1 MAKKITLQITNAD
14 GSTSESVQEQD
25 SIIVGSGAGAAVKVT
40 DPKVSSLHCMLK
52 AEKDGS
58 ITVIDLGSEHG
69 TKVKEDAVKGPTVLS
84 SGDVVMIGAS
94 KVKVVFGDEKG
105 ADAKPEEK
113 KADEKKADDAKPVE
127 AAKDEPKKEEAKA
140 EPAKTEA
147 KADEKKADAKAEA
160 KEEKKKDKKKGKH
173 EAPKALAGTGKN
185 AAALFNEPLPAE
197 AIPTETERVLQV
209 ALLWG
214 DTLINVQHFG
224 EGVPVSVGEAAGNR
238 FNVFSPGIGQTFVLA
253 QSKGS
258 TATVNVPSEAG
269 VVLHGK
275 NDSHKSKEQLKSEGK
290 LHGADGGVRADA
302 FELGLHDRAQV
313 SFDSVA
319 FIVRYVRPS
328 AAITVNTLQE
338 HDFTFFKIASICIMA
353 FFALVA
359 AMLITPMGLS
369 GEGDD
374 IFANPSKYVKMVVKP
389 EKKQEIK
396 KFKDLSG
403 VAEGAKAKEKEGKF
417 GKQDAKKQDADP
429 SKKGAPVVDAN
440 KREEDRKKV
449 SSLMAGMFGGGA
461 ASNVFGPG
469 GLGTGINNA
478 LGGLQGGA
486 GVGDAQGVGG
496 LGSRGSGSGGGGTGL
511 GLGGLGTKGG
521 GRGRGGYGNIDL
533 GGRGKDSTRV
543 IPGKTTVVGGL
554 DKDVIMRVIKRHQ
567 NEIKFCYEQELQKNP
582 SLAGKVAVAWVIDP
596 TGGVSEANV
605 SESSIGNANVESC
618 IVQRIRRWK
627 FPEPAGGGIVNVTF
641 PWQFKAA
648 GDDGEGE

>member
-1 MAKKITLQITNAD
+1 MKKTPITLQITGPD
-14 GSTSESVQEQD
+14 GAVAESTSELE

-40 DPKVSSLHCMLK
+40 DPKVSNLHCMLK
-52 AEKDGS
+52 VEKDGS
-58 ITVIDLGSEHG
+58 VTVIDLGSESG
-69 TKVKEDAVKGPTVLS
+69 TRLKDAAVKDPTVVS
-84 SGDVVMIGAS
+84 SGDVISIGES
-94 KVKVVFGDEKG
+94 KVKVVFGAAASEKP
-105 ADAKPEEK
+105 AEVKAEPVAEAKPEAGE
-113 KADEKKADDAKPVE
+113 
-127 AAKDEPKKEEAKA
+127 
-140 EPAKTEA
+140 
-147 KADEKKADAKAEA
+147 
-160 KEEKKKDKKKGKH
+160 KKGKKGKK
-173 EAPKALAGTGKN
+173 EKAPTPPKALAGTGKN
-185 AAALFNEPLPAE
+185 AALLFSEPLPAE
-197 AIPTETERVLQV
+197 AVPTESEKVLQV

-214 DTLINVQHFG
+214 DTLINVQHFAD
-224 EGVPVSVGEAAGNR
+224 GVPVRIGDDRTAQFVVS
-238 FNVFSPGIGQTFVLA
+238 SPGVGGAFTLA
-253 QSKGS
+253 QSKG
-258 TATVNVPSEAG
+258 AVAVVNVPPEAG
-269 VVLHGK
+269 LVVTTRS
-275 NDSHKSKEQLKSEGK
+275 DSHKSKEQLKSEGK
-290 LHGADGGVRADA
+290 LRAAEGGVRADA
-302 FELGLHDRAQV
+302 VELALHDRAQI
-313 SFDSVA
+313 SLDTVA

-328 AAITVNTLQE
+328 AAITLNTLQE
-338 HDFTFFKIASICIMA
+338 HDFSFFKISSICLMA

-359 AMLITPMGLS
+359 AMILTPRSAG
-369 GEGDD
+369 GDGDD

-417 GKQDAKKQDADP
+417 GKQDKEKKEADP

-496 LGSRGSGSGGGGTGL
+496 LGSRGSGTGGGGTGL

-521 GRGRGGYGNIDL
+521 GRGGGGYGSIDL

-554 DKDVIMRVIKRHQ
+554 DKDVIMKVIKRHQ

-582 SLAGKVAVAWVIDP
+582 TLGGKVAVAWTIDP
-596 TGGVSEANV
+596 AGGVSDANV
-605 SESSIGNANVESC
+605 SESSISNANVESC

-627 FPEPAGGGIVNVTF
+627 FPEPAGGGVVNVTF
-641 PWQFKAA
+641 PWIFKAA
-648 GDDGEGE
+648 GDESGDE

>member
-1 MAKKITLQITNAD
+1 MKKTSITLQITGPD
-14 GSTSESVQEQD
+14 GAVSESTSELE
-25 SIIVGSGAGAAVKVT
+25 SIIVGSGAGAAVKLT
-40 DPKVSSLHCMLK
+40 DPKVSNLHCMLK
-52 AEKDGS
+52 VEKDGS
-58 ITVIDLGSEHG
+58 VTVIDLGSESG
-69 TKVKEDAVKGPTVLS
+69 TKVKEQSVKDPTVVA
-84 SGDVVMIGAS
+84 SGDVIHIGES
-94 KVKVVFGDEKG
+94 KVKVVFGDGAAKDEQPAEAK
-105 ADAKPEEK
+105 ADAKP
-113 KADEKKADDAKPVE
+113 
-127 AAKDEPKKEEAKA
+127 
-140 EPAKTEA
+140 
-147 KADEKKADAKAEA
+147 ADAKSEKAE
-160 KEEKKKDKKKGKH
+160 KHGKKDKKDKH
-173 EAPKALAGTGKN
+173 APTPPKALAGTGKN
-185 AAALFNEPLPAE
+185 AAVLFNEPLPAE
-197 AIPTETERVLQV
+197 AIPTDSEKVLQV

-214 DTLINVQHFG
+214 DTLINVQHFAD
-224 EGVPVSVGEAAGNR
+224 GVPVTIGEGKENR
-238 FNVFSPGIGQTFVLA
+238 FNVFSPGVGASFTLA
-253 QSKGS
+253 QSRGS
-258 TATVNVPSEAG
+258 TAVVNVPSEAG
-269 VVLHGK
+269 LVVTTK
-275 NDSHKSKEQLKSEGK
+275 AESHKSKEQLKSEGK
-290 LHGADGGVRADA
+290 LKAADGGVRGDA
-302 FELGLHDRAQV
+302 VELALHDRAQI
-313 SFDSVA
+313 SLDNVA

-328 AAITVNTLQE
+328 AAITMNTLQE
-338 HDFTFFKIASICIMA
+338 HDFTFFKITSICLMA

-359 AMLITPMGLS
+359 AMIITPLTSG

-396 KFKDLSG
+396 KLDLSG
-403 VAEGAKAKEKEGKF
+403 IKEGAKPKDDEGKF
-417 GKQDAKKQDADP
+417 GKKDANKKEADP

-496 LGSRGSGSGGGGTGL
+496 LGSRGSGAGGGGTGL

-521 GRGRGGYGNIDL
+521 GRGAGGYGSIDL

-543 IPGKTTVVGGL
+543 IPGKTTVIGGL
-554 DKDVIMRVIKRHQ
+554 DKDVIMKVIKRHQ

-582 SLAGKVAVAWVIDP
+582 TLGGKVAVAWTIDP
-596 TGGVSEANV
+596 SGAVSEANV

-641 PWQFKAA
+641 PWIFKAA
-648 GDDGEGE
+648 GDESADE

>member
-1 MAKKITLQITNAD
+1 MAKKITLQITGPD
-14 GSTSESVQEQD
+14 GTTSESTSEQD
-25 SIIVGSGAGAAVKVT
+25 SIIVGSGSGAAIKVS
-40 DPKVSSLHCMLK
+40 DPKVSNLHCMFK
-52 AEKDGS
+52 VEKDNTV
-58 ITVIDLGSEHG
+58 TVIDLGSESG
-69 TKVKEDAVKGPTVLS
+69 TKFKDQAVKEPAVVA
-84 SGDVVMIGAS
+84 SGETVMIGES
-94 KVKVVFGDEKG
+94 KVKVVYGDVK
-105 ADAKPEEK
+105 AEEK
-113 KADEKKADDAKPVE
+113 KADATPPPPPAE
-127 AAKDEPKKEEAKA
+127 AKKEEKH
-140 EPAKTEA
+140 E
-147 KADEKKADAKAEA
+147 D
-160 KEEKKKDKKKGKH
+160 KKDKKKKDKS
-173 EAPKALAGTGKN
+173 APSTRGLAGTGKN
-185 AAALFNEPLPAE
+185 AASLFTEPLPAE
-197 AIPTETERVLQV
+197 AVPTEQERVLQV

-214 DTLINVQHFG
+214 DSLINVQHFA
-224 EGVPVSVGEAAGNR
+224 EGVPVTIGDGVGNR
-238 FNVFSPGIGQTFVLA
+238 FTVFNVGSTFNLA

-258 TATVNVPSEAG
+258 NAVVNVPSDAG
-269 VVLHGK
+269 LVVTVRSE
-275 NDSHKSKEQLKSEGK
+275 SHKSKEQLKSEGK
-290 LHGADGGVRADA
+290 LKAADGGVRADA
-302 FELGLHDRAQV
+302 IELGLHDRAQV
-313 SFDSVA
+313 SFDNVA

-328 AAITVNTLQE
+328 AAISINTME
-338 HDFTFFKIASICIMA
+338 EADFTFFKIVSICLMA

-359 AMLITPMGLS
+359 AMVLTPLGYG

-374 IFANPSKYVKMVVKP
+374 IFANPSKYVKMVIKP

-461 ASNVFGPG
+461 SSNVFGPG

-496 LGSRGSGSGGGGTGL
+496 LGSRGSGAGGGGTGL

-521 GRGRGGYGNIDL
+521 GRGRGGYGSIDL
-533 GGRGKDSTRV
+533 GGKGKDSTRV

-554 DKDVIMRVIKRHQ
+554 DKDVIMKVIKRHQ

-582 SLAGKVAVAWVIDP
+582 ALGGKVAVAWTIDP

-627 FPEPAGGGIVNVTF
+627 FPEPQGGGVVNVTF
-641 PWQFKAA
+641 PWIFKAA
-648 GDDGEGE
+648 GDEGEGE